1 MKLPRKVQIYI
12 VQPNQGHYNE
22 KEMFTLLATKG
33 DEIRI
38 NLKYRNGIRVRE
50 TFFNSNSQDTDHTEQ
65 LISSSLIRTH
75 SD

>member
-1 MKLPRKVQIYI
+1 MKLPRKVQSYI
-12 VQPNQGHYNE
+12 VQPNHGHYNE

-50 TFFNSNSQDTDHTEQ
+50 TFF
-65 LISSSLIRTH
+65 
-75 SD
+75 